1 MLWAKNNKQQI
12 TTTKSMQAKPAAKT
26 VKMMNPIELVVK
38 FNHVVHGHATPNL
51 DGQKDKV

>member
-1 MLWAKNNKQQI
+1 
-12 TTTKSMQAKPAAKT
+12 MQAKPAAKT